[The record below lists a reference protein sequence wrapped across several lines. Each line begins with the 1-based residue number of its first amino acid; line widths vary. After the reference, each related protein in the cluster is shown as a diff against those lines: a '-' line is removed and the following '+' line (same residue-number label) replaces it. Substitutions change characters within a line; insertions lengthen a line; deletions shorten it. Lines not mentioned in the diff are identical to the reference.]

1 MFECVIFDL
10 DGLMVDSERITREI
24 FTQEAKNLDI
34 QLDEEFFEGI
44 IGTTKK
50 TSQAQ
55 FNRFKKLDENISYI
69 REKRFSQVFYEAK
82 NNPNFYKKGLNE
94 LLEFLFKNNYKV
106 AIATSSNRDYVDIVL
121 KDYLNKYKFDAI
133 CTGDM
138 VKNHKPDPEV
148 FLLTASLCNVS
159 SDKCLVLE
167 DSRNGIIAAKNANM
181 SAGFIYDTVKPNEL
195 IKSLYDYSFNS
206 LNEVIDILKR

>member
-1 MFECVIFDL
+1 
-10 DGLMVDSERITREI
+10 
-24 FTQEAKNLDI
+24 
-34 QLDEEFFEGI
+34 
-44 IGTTKK
+44 
-50 TSQAQ
+50 
-55 FNRFKKLDENISYI
+55 
-69 REKRFSQVFYEAK
+69 
-82 NNPNFYKKGLNE
+82 
-94 LLEFLFKNNYKV
+94 
-106 AIATSSNRDYVDIVL
+106 
-121 KDYLNKYKFDAI
+121 
-133 CTGDM
+133 M